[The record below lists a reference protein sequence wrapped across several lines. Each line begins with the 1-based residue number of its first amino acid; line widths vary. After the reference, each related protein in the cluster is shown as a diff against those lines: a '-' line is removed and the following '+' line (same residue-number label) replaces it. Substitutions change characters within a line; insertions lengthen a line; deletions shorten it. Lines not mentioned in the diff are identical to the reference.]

1 MKTLC
6 RLFTLLLL
14 CLWGQASL
22 LWADDGYEFRGG
34 TCVLRGQIKN
44 MGTMPKHLT
53 LHLRNLFLNQD
64 ANYLVQVRPDGSIQE
79 NIPLPH
85 SQFAYWS
92 GLNGQFFLMA
102 GDTIDMVYDAEKGVE
117 FWGNN
122 VTAQVNR
129 YYPAL
134 REKFLSEYRTSPGE
148 NDSKQVYEDYIDFKI

>member
-1 MKTLC
+1 MLR

-14 CLWGQASL
+14 CLWGQASSL

-53 LHLRNLFLNQD
+53 LHLGNLFLNQD

-92 GLNGQFFLMA
+92 GLNGQFFLN
-102 GDTIDMVYDAEKGVE
+102 GG
-117 FWGNN
+117 
-122 VTAQVNR
+122 R
-129 YYPAL
+129 YGRYGL
-134 REKFLSEYRTSPGE
+134 
-148 NDSKQVYEDYIDFKI
+148 